1 MSESLQQAYDFLD
14 ESNAVYD
21 LLSSLSDKEFDQPTQ
36 FKGWSFNDVI
46 GHLHVWNYAADISL
60 SDGQD
65 WIDFSNK
72 ALKALGSGS
81 SMNQFERT
89 ITNNVKGKELLEVW
103 KNYFTGMSDRFAIAD
118 PKKRVRWMGPD
129 MSVRSSISA
138 RHMET
143 WAHAQELY
151 DTLGVMRV
159 NQDRIKN
166 IVIIGN
172 NTFKWCYTVHNR
184 KLPSEAPYLK
194 LTSPSGKSWEFNSQS
209 NDNYITGL
217 AEEFCQVVTQ
227 VRNIKDV
234 NLNVFGEVASEWM
247 SIAQCFAGP
256 AETPPAEGTRRII
269 SQ

>member
-21 LLSSLSDKEFDQPTQ
+21 LLSSLSDKEFDHPTQ

-60 SDGQD
+60 GDGED

-89 ITNNVKGKELLEVW
+89 ITNNVKGKKLLEIW
-103 KNYFTGMSDRFAIAD
+103 KDYFTEMSKRFASAD
-118 PKKRVRWMGPD
+118 PKKRVKWMGPD

-143 WAHAQELY
+143 WAHAHEHVPMFPCVLRLLKIERSYQA
-151 DTLGVMRV
+151 
-159 NQDRIKN
+159 
-166 IVIIGN
+166 
-172 NTFKWCYTVHNR
+172 
-184 KLPSEAPYLK
+184 PS
-194 LTSPSGKSWEFNSQS
+194 
-209 NDNYITGL
+209 I
-217 AEEFCQVVTQ
+217 
-227 VRNIKDV
+227 
-234 NLNVFGEVASEWM
+234 
-247 SIAQCFAGP
+247 
-256 AETPPAEGTRRII
+256 
-269 SQ
+269 